1 MAQGVL
7 ELKDTH
13 KVDNQT
19 DMNIQYFLD
28 RFYMSRISLR
38 MLLHQVWLYYLSQ
51 IFIYYFLSQH
61 ILLFEQDADK
71 HTNRIGMIDPGC
83 KVKSVILE
91 AFQNAAM
98 LCEDYYDLAP
108 DIEIKGE
115 E

>member
-1 MAQGVL
+1 MYL
-7 ELKDTH
+7 YLLFY
-13 KVDNQT
+13 
-19 DMNIQYFLD
+19 ISIYF
-28 RFYMSRISLR
+28 S
-38 MLLHQVWLYYLSQ
+38 
-51 IFIYYFLSQH
+51 LSQH

-108 DIEIKGE
+108 DIEIKGGAL
-115 E
+115 

>member
-1 MAQGVL
+1 ML
-7 ELKDTH
+7 
-13 KVDNQT
+13 
-19 DMNIQYFLD
+19 YF
-28 RFYMSRISLR
+28 
-38 MLLHQVWLYYLSQ
+38 
-51 IFIYYFLSQH
+51 QH

-115 E
+115 EQ